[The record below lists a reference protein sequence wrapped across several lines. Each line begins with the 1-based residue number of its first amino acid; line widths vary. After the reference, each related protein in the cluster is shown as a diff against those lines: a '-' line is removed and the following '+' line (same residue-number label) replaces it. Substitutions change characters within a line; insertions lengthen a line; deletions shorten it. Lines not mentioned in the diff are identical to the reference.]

1 MTVAVKYF
9 TRKTGDVQLVKFD
22 ASTTESMED
31 VRNWVVDNVPVDT
44 EVTLRTSMGGLLFWP
59 GVNVRPGEYIAKG
72 SNGKLFKLT
81 QDLVDAFFDEV

>member
-1 MTVAVKYF
+1 MTVAVQYF

-22 ASTTESMED
+22 ASTVESMQE
-31 VRNWVVDNVPVDT
+31 VQSWVVDNVPPET
-44 EVTLRTSMGGLLFWP
+44 EVTLRTSMGGLLFWS